1 MKLIVLRFVKLRS
14 PIFFLNAVAII
25 YPLKRCVIKV
35 LPFSSDK
42 LVKLRANRAP
52 KWRDDSTVRRT
63 ETLACKSLVTNWN
76 ISQPEIREEDWMQ
89 VKRKTKT

>member
-1 MKLIVLRFVKLRS
+1 MLRFVKLRS
-14 PIFFLNAVAII
+14 PIFSLNAVAII
-25 YPLKRCVIKV
+25 YPPKRCVIKV

-42 LVKLRANRAP
+42 LVTLCANRAP

>member
-14 PIFFLNAVAII
+14 PIFSLNAVAII
-25 YPLKRCVIKV
+25 YPLKRCVIKF